1 MFNIKT
7 DSRKVKAGDIFVA
20 LKTPLSSG
28 EKYIE
33 DAIKAGATTIV
44 AQSGSYSVN
53 TIIVDDTREYL
64 ENYLKLNYNKY
75 IEKMKIVGITGTNGK
90 TTIAYL
96 INQALNLNNIKSAYL
111 GTVGFYMNDYIEET
125 NNSTPDICD
134 LYEYLM
140 KAYENNIEYFIMEV
154 SSHALALR
162 RVETIT
168 FDTCIFTN
176 LTQDHL
182 DFHGTMENY
191 MKAKQKLFFKLKENG
206 LAIVNKDDKYSKN
219 FILSFNNNILYSIKD
234 IKEYKIE
241 KDSMTF
247 ELNINNKYYNFKT
260 NLIGKFNL
268 YNLNAVIKF
277 LSYINVDINRIIN
290 TIENLIPPK
299 GRVDIINFNTNK
311 IIIDYAHT
319 PDAIEKIIDV
329 ANDLKY
335 KNLYIVF
342 GCTGCRDKSKRPIMG
357 RIVSEN
363 ATRFIITNDD
373 VYTENPIDIVKDIE
387 KGIKYNNY
395 SVILN
400 RYEAIKEGIS
410 YLKRND
416 ILMILGKGHENV
428 MKLNNKRI
436 HFNDKECVLEII
448 KK

>member
-1 MFNIKT
+1 M
-7 DSRKVKAGDIFVA
+7 
-20 LKTPLSSG
+20 
-28 EKYIE
+28 
-33 DAIKAGATTIV
+33 
-44 AQSGSYSVN
+44 
-53 TIIVDDTREYL
+53 
-64 ENYLKLNYNKY
+64 
-75 IEKMKIVGITGTNGK
+75 
-90 TTIAYL
+90 
-96 INQALNLNNIKSAYL
+96 
-111 GTVGFYMNDYIEET
+111 
-125 NNSTPDICD
+125 
-134 LYEYLM
+134 
-140 KAYENNIEYFIMEV
+140 
-154 SSHALALR
+154 
-162 RVETIT
+162 
-168 FDTCIFTN
+168 
-176 LTQDHL
+176 
-182 DFHGTMENY
+182 
-191 MKAKQKLFFKLKENG
+191 
-206 LAIVNKDDKYSKN
+206 
-219 FILSFNNNILYSIKD
+219 
-234 IKEYKIE
+234 
-241 KDSMTF
+241 
-247 ELNINNKYYNFKT
+247 
-260 NLIGKFNL
+260 
-268 YNLNAVIKF
+268 
-277 LSYINVDINRIIN
+277 
-290 TIENLIPPK
+290 
-299 GRVDIINFNTNK
+299 FNTNK

-329 ANDLKY
+329 ANDLQY